1 MIDNAKIKT
10 MYDSIFK
17 RINDKIEAM
26 TIKNVAGINKLV
38 YLSATFEKVNGDLRT
53 FNATQVAKNKVKIK
67 SAATNSK
74 PINVPKPIG
83 FFVLIPTK
91 LPNSEKLE
99 LTIVFS

>member
-53 FNATQVAKNKVKIK
+53 FNATQVAKIK
-67 SAATNSK
+67 SR
-74 PINVPKPIG
+74 
-83 FFVLIPTK
+83 
-91 LPNSEKLE
+91 
-99 LTIVFS
+99 